1 MRASGL
7 YDVVPKNTTVKAE
20 RDIVDAMGKGARGL
34 NQRMGYLRRILV
46 GVRPDAWDVVVQQDG
61 KRVPKY
67 MQRELGY
74 KIQQINRERARVLE
88 NNYPGFDDMSAR
100 EKAKALSNSN
110 LGKLKREDFNVDDL
124 ETLDQLTYG
133 LEDRYVQNYLKSL
146 DDANW
151 GATGKDVIADIIAI
165 SQVREALTEIFENP
179 FVELQINY
187 IYVASADK
195 TPFEI
200 RKRNVVAFWKEQ
212 RRAYVG

>member
-7 YDVVPKNTTVKAE
+7 YDVVPENTTVKAE

-34 NQRMGYLRRILV
+34 NQRIGHLRRILV
-46 GVRPDAWDVVVQQDG
+46 SVRLDAWDVVVQQDG
-61 KRVPKY
+61 RRVPKY
-67 MQRELGY
+67 MKRELGY
-74 KIQQINRERARVLE
+74 KIQQINRERARVLGK
-88 NNYPGFDDMSAR
+88 NYPGFNDMSAR
-100 EKAKALSNSN
+100 EKAKVLSNSN
-110 LGKLKREDFNVDDL
+110 LGKLKCEDFNVDDL

-133 LEDRYVQNYLKSL
+133 LEDRYVQNYMKAL

-151 GATGKDVIADIIAI
+151 GATGKDVIADIMAI
-165 SQVREALTEIFENP
+165 SQVRGALTEIFENP
-179 FVELQINY
+179 FVELQIDY
-187 IYVASADK
+187 LYVDSADK